1 MKKKPEGLIEKQNRL
16 MKQDGEMYAWISTS
30 QDQKWDGFDDRW
42 EELWIK
48 YCQWDRIN
56 IRFMDHRAEEVLGVR
71 SKMKIMLEEAW
82 SFGKIDPVL
91 IPFRDAMVNYF
102 PNDALHPV
110 AQAIWMEDEYYKW
123 TFIVNRKFDLIPPFV
138 KPGTP
143 ISEDICDLYAE
154 TRESYVAGQFR
165 AAVALCR
172 TVIECCIRKK
182 LRKGSRDEFI
192 LKDSL
197 NALVNLKLITQEVF
211 SIAEDIRLRAN
222 KILHYGA
229 PINEK
234 EALIF
239 LNDIK
244 TFIEEFYKK

>member
-1 MKKKPEGLIEKQNRL
+1 MVKKNEDLIEKQNRL
-16 MKQDGEMYAWISTS
+16 MKQDGEMYAWISAS
-30 QDQKWDGFDDRW
+30 QEQKWDGVDDRW
-42 EELWIK
+42 EELWVK
-48 YCQWDRIN
+48 YYQWDRIN
-56 IRFMDHRAEEVLGVR
+56 IRFMNPRVEDVLGVR
-71 SKMKIMLEEAW
+71 SKMEIMQEGDWPL
-82 SFGKIDPVL
+82 GKIDPVL
-91 IPFRDAMVNYF
+91 IPFRDAMVNHF
-102 PNDALHPV
+102 PNDALHGV
-110 AQAIWMEDEYYKW
+110 AQDIWMEDEYYKW
-123 TFIVNRKFDLIPPFV
+123 TFIVKRKFDLIPPFV

-154 TRESYVAGQFR
+154 TRASYVAGQFR

-197 NALVNLKLITQEVF
+197 NALVNLKLITQETF

-229 PINEK
+229 PLNEK
-234 EALIF
+234 QALTFI
-239 LNDIK
+239 NDTK